1 MKCFKKLK
9 ALFQLNRKEREKN
22 FKTSVRVC
30 GDTSQREM
38 YTNKIKRFNR
48 SEVENITLSV
58 YENLKSGLDSSI
70 STEVQK
76 DIYHLFKGVL
86 KFEDFYRQNFL
97 VARAVKMNDRKR
109 EEIESSAKILSKL
122 HPDLGFKLTFNPFDF
137 RDEDIFLT
145 ALFLNG
151 KTEWLFPK
159 VIVVYDKPELFNV

>member
-9 ALFQLNRKEREKN
+9 ALFQLNRKEREKD
-22 FKTSVRVC
+22 FKTSMKVC

-38 YTNKIKRFNR
+38 YTNKLKRFDR
-48 SEVENITLSV
+48 SKVENITLSV

-76 DIYHLFKGVL
+76 DIHHLFKNLL
-86 KFEDFYRQNFL
+86 KFEDFFRQNFL

-109 EEIESSAKILSKL
+109 SEIEEIVRILSKL

-137 RDEDIFLT
+137 RDEDVFIT

>member
-9 ALFQLNRKEREKN
+9 ALFQLNRKEREKD
-22 FKTSVRVC
+22 FKTSMKVC

-38 YTNKIKRFNR
+38 YTNKLKRFDR
-48 SEVENITLSV
+48 SKVENITLSV

-86 KFEDFYRQNFL
+86 KFENFYRQNFL

-109 EEIESSAKILSKL
+109 DEIEEIVKILSKL
-122 HPDLGFKLTFNPFDF
+122 HPELGFKLTFNPFDF
-137 RDEDIFLT
+137 RDEDLFIT
-145 ALFLNG
+145 VLFLNG
-151 KTEWLFPK
+151 KRETLFPN
-159 VIVVYDKPELFNV
+159 IVVRYDEPKLFKI